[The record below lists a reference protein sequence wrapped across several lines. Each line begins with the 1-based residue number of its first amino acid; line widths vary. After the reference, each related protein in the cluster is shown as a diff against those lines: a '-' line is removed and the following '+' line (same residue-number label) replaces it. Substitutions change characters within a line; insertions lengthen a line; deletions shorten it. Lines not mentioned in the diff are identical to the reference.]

1 MQCDKV
7 EKFLKKFCFVKG
19 TDAKS
24 ANLPQIFQNLHSHT
38 ANTNFV
44 ACNSNPTESTPSEAE
59 PSTECKEN
67 TESKES
73 LESSLTESQA
83 DSESK
88 QLTESTTPKNLNKA
102 LPNKICSAA
111 ARSFFRKIRKKVA
124 AVPPLIF
131 CLDKDTARHSPRL
144 RKKSQRVA
152 SQATAKKRRFIFFGA
167 LTSGEGITPLFLL
180 RKQVMMRS

>member
-1 MQCDKV
+1 MGGVKVLGLCSGENGSFSFRYAHISRAGMQCDKV
-7 EKFLKKFCFVKG
+7 EKFLKKLCFVKG

-111 ARSFFRKIRKKVA
+111 AHTISRPCRVWQNEVS
-124 AVPPLIF
+124 LE
-131 CLDKDTARHSPRL
+131 
-144 RKKSQRVA
+144 KSG
-152 SQATAKKRRFIFFGA
+152 KRWQQCHR
-167 LTSGEGITPLFLL
+167 
-180 RKQVMMRS
+180 